1 MDHTQETKIH
11 FLDYWRIV
19 RARLGLVFLV
29 FLLVV
34 STVGVV
40 TYFTPREYS
49 SFATIELE
57 PDMTP
62 VRIFQDETGAIDN
75 ARLDPKFAATQ
86 FQIISRKGVLYP
98 VIDQLDLQ
106 KKWGS
111 NDQLLPMEA
120 AYRKLQSE
128 LSLQEVRNTNLIQIT
143 VYSTDPGEAALL
155 ANTIAQVYMDQRIA
169 ERQSLVAKSLQQLQD
184 DVKKKEEDVNA
195 AYAEASRL
203 RSQNGIVDP
212 NPDSL
217 DNAMRVED
225 SSVLTNQSKVD
236 EAKSQVASLKSR
248 VEQLDR
254 LKREDLMRAAG
265 LLNLNDPIIEQ
276 KLPVYQTDEAEKARL
291 LNSGLGRNHP
301 DVKAIQAQIDVLERQ
316 LSQQIDSIQKGLE
329 AQLAIAEESLKTMQN
344 NLSATQEVQQQKK
357 TASVQ
362 YLNAKYRYIEE
373 RRLLEEAKTRLNTEE
388 MERTMPQQS
397 AAIRDQAEPAL
408 FPSRPKA
415 FLNLLLGSLAGL
427 VLGVGLAFFVEYLD
441 TSIKTMDDIEKFL
454 DLPVLGVIPKGI
466 RMLSEV
472 SEDSPDAEAYRLL
485 STNIELRWDKDG
497 AGARMIS
504 IVSGTAGEGKST
516 TACNLGSTFAA
527 AGQRVLIVDAD
538 MRRPSQHKLLAV
550 NCRIGLGD
558 YLAGEAELDAA
569 IHPTT
574 ITNLYLMPGVTQ
586 RKSIVG
592 LLNSKR
598 TEELLKAVRK
608 EFDIVLFDCTPIFGV
623 SDASIVTN
631 LVDACLLVV
640 QHRRLPRK
648 ALFRVKRTV
657 DSLAATVLGVVL
669 NNVDVR
675 HDHQYRLYT
684 SYRDYSG
691 KAASSRGPKQ
701 KVNIR
706 QSSNVRDEATREH
719 SNGDDEY

>member
-1 MDHTQETKIH
+1 MDHTQEAKIH

-19 RARLGLVFLV
+19 RARLGLIFLV

-34 STVGVV
+34 SAVGVV

-57 PDMTP
+57 PDMTT
-62 VRIFQDETGAIDN
+62 VRIFQNQTGPIDN
-75 ARLDPKFAATQ
+75 ARLDPKFAPTQ

-111 NDQLLPMEA
+111 NDQPVPKEV
-120 AYRKLQSE
+120 AYKKLQSK

-143 VYSTDPGEAALL
+143 VFSTDPNEAALL
-155 ANTIAQVYMDQRIA
+155 ANTVAHVYMDQRIA
-169 ERQSLVAKSLQQLQD
+169 ERQNLLAKSLQQLQD
-184 DVKKKEEDVNA
+184 DVKKKETDVNA

-203 RSQNGIVDP
+203 RAENGIVDP

-217 DNAMRVED
+217 DNSMRVED

-236 EAKSQVASLKSR
+236 EAQSQVASLKSR

-265 LLNLNDPIIEQ
+265 LLNLNDPIIEE
-276 KLPVYQTDEAEKARL
+276 KLPVYQTEQAEKARL

-316 LSQQIDSIQKGLE
+316 LSQQIDSIQKGLQ
-329 AQLAIAEESLKTMQN
+329 AQLAIAQESLKTMQN
-344 NLSATQEVQQQKK
+344 NLSSTQELQEQKK

-373 RRLLEEAKTRLNTEE
+373 RRLLEEAKTRLNAEE

-408 FPSRPKA
+408 SPSKPKI
-415 FLNLLLGSLAGL
+415 FLNLLLGCVAGL
-427 VLGVGLAFFVEYLD
+427 VLGVSVAFFLEYLD

-454 DLPVLGVIPKGI
+454 NLAVLGVIPKGV

-497 AGARMIS
+497 AGGRMIS

-516 TACNLGSTFAA
+516 TACNLGTTFAA

-550 NCRIGLGD
+550 NCRLGLGD
-558 YLAGEAELDAA
+558 YLAGEADLHAA
-569 IHPTT
+569 IHPTS
-574 ITNLYLMPGVTQ
+574 ITNLHLMPGVSQT
-586 RKSIVG
+586 RSIVG
-592 LLNSKR
+592 LLKSKR
-598 TEELLKAVRK
+598 TEGLLKAVK
-608 EFDIVLFDCTPIFGV
+608 TEFDIVLFDCTPIFGV

-631 LVDACLLVV
+631 MVDACLLVV
-640 QHRRLPRK
+640 QHRRVPRK
-648 ALFRVKRTV
+648 VLFRVKQTV

-675 HDHQYRLYT
+675 HDQQYRFYT
-684 SYRDYSG
+684 SYREYSG
-691 KAASSRGPKQ
+691 KSPGSRQPKQ

-706 QSSNVRDEATREH
+706 QSSNGREQD
-719 SNGDDEY
+719 SVLNGDDEY